1 MIEVR
6 PRSLRGVER
15 THGRLRQALLSAPT
29 LVSVLLAASVIA
41 RILMARHVLAPWAM
55 GDELRHSELA
65 NSFVATRHYVLR
77 EQPYHLPSI
86 YPALISPAWLA
97 DSMKT
102 TYALAKGFNVALMT
116 AAAIPLYAWARRLV
130 RPAYAILAVGVYL
143 AIPSFVYTAELL
155 TENAYVPAVVLAL
168 LVLALALERPTI
180 PRQLL
185 ALALA
190 ALVVAIRVQ
199 GIVFAAIIPTAIGL
213 KVLFDLRA
221 AAPASK
227 RAVLRQTASRWSLP
241 LGLLVLAAVVYAAYE
256 QLRGASLSSGL
267 GIYSAIAHSHY
278 TLQDSARWVTYH
290 FGELAFSVGAI
301 PFSALVLLVG
311 LAFTPTGTPRPV
323 ERAFVAVAAASV
335 FWTVVETGVYATVE
349 QFRIEERYMVN
360 VVPVLLLALVVWLD
374 RGLPRPPGLAA
385 AAALL
390 PIALFLAIPY
400 TGFFRAGLDNST
412 FGLIPLVELTDQ
424 LGDVADTQLL
434 VGAGMLLAGLL
445 FASVPRE
452 VARVAIPVV
461 LLAFFTASTRS
472 VFQRVEVLSTNARHA
487 GGLQGDP
494 SWVDHAI
501 GRNARAEFLYTT
513 AIDSDPH
520 MVWQTEFW
528 NESVRRVI
536 AVASRDPSLPN
547 VDASFDPGT
556 GRIAANVGRD
566 SPDRVPRYTVSAYGV
581 EVAGRRLAR
590 NGFLVLYRVSPP
602 LRLASVATGLY
613 TDGWTGPSAAY
624 TRYVMP
630 RGATHVE
637 IRVNRHGVKGVAP
650 AKVHVVV
657 GPVLLACGVVA
668 NPGTWAHQTS
678 TVEAGAGHVFRLPV
692 RGAPFQVRLTV
703 DPTFSPAEYG
713 SPDARQ
719 LGVRVA
725 FSVRRR
731 QAGIRREDVPHL
743 SGLGRPLQHCRG
755 HTKGGHIASTN

>member
-335 FWTVVETGVYATVE
+335 SGPSSR
-349 QFRIEERYMVN
+349 Q
-360 VVPVLLLALVVWLD
+360 
-374 RGLPRPPGLAA
+374 
-385 AAALL
+385 
-390 PIALFLAIPY
+390 
-400 TGFFRAGLDNST
+400 
-412 FGLIPLVELTDQ
+412 
-424 LGDVADTQLL
+424 
-434 VGAGMLLAGLL
+434 
-445 FASVPRE
+445 
-452 VARVAIPVV
+452 
-461 LLAFFTASTRS
+461 ASTRPS
-472 VFQRVEVLSTNARHA
+472 SSSGSRSATWSTSCRCCCSRSSSGSIAACRALRAWPPLLRSCRSPYSWLSRT
-487 GGLQGDP
+487 
-494 SWVDHAI
+494 
-501 GRNARAEFLYTT
+501 RASSEPGSTT
-513 AIDSDPH
+513 ARS
-520 MVWQTEFW
+520 
-528 NESVRRVI
+528 
-536 AVASRDPSLPN
+536 ASSRWWS
-547 VDASFDPGT
+547 
-556 GRIAANVGRD
+556 
-566 SPDRVPRYTVSAYGV
+566 
-581 EVAGRRLAR
+581 
-590 NGFLVLYRVSPP
+590 
-602 LRLASVATGLY
+602 
-613 TDGWTGPSAAY
+613 
-624 TRYVMP
+624 
-630 RGATHVE
+630 
-637 IRVNRHGVKGVAP
+637 
-650 AKVHVVV
+650 
-657 GPVLLACGVVA
+657 
-668 NPGTWAHQTS
+668 
-678 TVEAGAGHVFRLPV
+678 
-692 RGAPFQVRLTV
+692 
-703 DPTFSPAEYG
+703 
-713 SPDARQ
+713 
-719 LGVRVA
+719 
-725 FSVRRR
+725 
-731 QAGIRREDVPHL
+731 
-743 SGLGRPLQHCRG
+743 
-755 HTKGGHIASTN
+755 

>member
-143 AIPSFVYTAELL
+143 AIPSFVYTAEIL

-323 ERAFVAVAAASV
+323 ERAFVRCGGRQRFLDRRRDRRLRDRRAVPDRGALHGQRRAGAAA
-335 FWTVVETGVYATVE
+335 
-349 QFRIEERYMVN
+349 
-360 VVPVLLLALVVWLD
+360 
-374 RGLPRPPGLAA
+374 
-385 AAALL
+385 
-390 PIALFLAIPY
+390 
-400 TGFFRAGLDNST
+400 RA
-412 FGLIPLVELTDQ
+412 
-424 LGDVADTQLL
+424 
-434 VGAGMLLAGLL
+434 
-445 FASVPRE
+445 
-452 VARVAIPVV
+452 
-461 LLAFFTASTRS
+461 
-472 VFQRVEVLSTNARHA
+472 
-487 GGLQGDP
+487 
-494 SWVDHAI
+494 
-501 GRNARAEFLYTT
+501 
-513 AIDSDPH
+513 
-520 MVWQTEFW
+520 
-528 NESVRRVI
+528 
-536 AVASRDPSLPN
+536 
-547 VDASFDPGT
+547 
-556 GRIAANVGRD
+556 
-566 SPDRVPRYTVSAYGV
+566 
-581 EVAGRRLAR
+581 RRLAR
-590 NGFLVLYRVSPP
+590 SRP
-602 LRLASVATGLY
+602 
-613 TDGWTGPSAAY
+613 AA
-624 TRYVMP
+624 P
-630 RGATHVE
+630 
-637 IRVNRHGVKGVAP
+637 
-650 AKVHVVV
+650 
-657 GPVLLACGVVA
+657 
-668 NPGTWAHQTS
+668 
-678 TVEAGAGHVFRLPV
+678 
-692 RGAPFQVRLTV
+692 
-703 DPTFSPAEYG
+703 
-713 SPDARQ
+713 
-719 LGVRVA
+719 
-725 FSVRRR
+725 
-731 QAGIRREDVPHL
+731 
-743 SGLGRPLQHCRG
+743 SGLGRRCCAPADRPIPGYPVHGLLQSRARQQHVRPHPAGGANRPARRRSRYPAPGRGRDALGRPAIRQRAARGCPGGDPSRSPGVFHGLDEERLPAGRGSLDKRAPRGRAPGRPELGRSCDRPKRACRVPV
-755 HTKGGHIASTN
+755 HDSDRQ